1 MVWLEKKFSSP
12 TYKFVS
18 FFHSRAVVLFSEL
31 KQLVSEETQSEK
43 ARRIF
48 KSFDPEGNG
57 FISTVLLEDVLR
69 SLDLVSEPE

>member
-1 MVWLEKKFSSP
+1 M
-12 TYKFVS
+12 
-18 FFHSRAVVLFSEL
+18 LFSEL

-43 ARRIF
+43 ARRVF

-57 FISTVLLEDVLR
+57 FISTVLLEDALR